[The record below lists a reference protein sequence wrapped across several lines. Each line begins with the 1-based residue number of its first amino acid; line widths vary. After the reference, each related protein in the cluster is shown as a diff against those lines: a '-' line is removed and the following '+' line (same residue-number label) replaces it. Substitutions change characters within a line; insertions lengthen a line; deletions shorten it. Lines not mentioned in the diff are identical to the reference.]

1 MRFGEFELDVRA
13 AELRR
18 DGQKVRLQEQP
29 FRILTMLLE
38 RPGEVVLREEIRR
51 RLWPNDTVV
60 EISHGINAA
69 VLRLREALGE
79 SAEHPRYIETVARRG
94 YRFRGTTDA
103 ESVPAPDPPARTV
116 SHFRLG
122 EKLGTGGMGVVY
134 RAEDLRLGRQVALK
148 LLPEELAGDRS
159 AAARFQREARAASC
173 LNHPNICTIYGVE
186 EHEGQPLIV
195 MELLEGETLE
205 ALLAR
210 GPLPRARVVA
220 LAGAIGA
227 ALDAAHRKGVAHRD
241 LKPANVVV
249 SEHGVKVLDFGLAK
263 VDLPA
268 SLDGRVTEDGAILGT
283 LHYMS
288 PEQVQGKDAG
298 TASDIFSF
306 GVLLYEMTTGR
317 RAFDGETSADVMAA
331 ILKTEPVPTAW
342 AALDALLGRCLAKRP
357 DERCSAGEL
366 QAALAALP
374 VEEKPVPMATAP
386 PPFLRWNWNW
396 RPNLR
401 ITLGAAGGL
410 VLLLA
415 GVMGREMASRRTEFT
430 LQGSGGAAPNRL
442 SLSPDGRVI
451 GYLAGNRFFIQSLD
465 GGDSRAMEGVATPG
479 SAFWAPD
486 GSAFAMPAAGALRTV
501 RIADGE
507 QRRIAGINTNIA
519 GAWGPNGVLLIGLVG
534 DGIYRVSATGG
545 SLERVTTLDLSRG
558 ETRHMLPQFLP
569 DGRRFLYIAATAKPG
584 ESMLYAAS
592 LVSEGRQAIMQT
604 DSNVLLVHG
613 YLLYT
618 RERVLFARP
627 FDAERLQFMGEPR
640 RIADAVISTPT
651 VGSAVQLADFSATAS
666 TLTFRRG
673 AGVTVVR
680 NWMVGF

>member
-1 MRFGEFELDVRA
+1 
-13 AELRR
+13 
-18 DGQKVRLQEQP
+18 
-29 FRILTMLLE
+29 MLLE

-103 ESVPAPDPPARTV
+103 ESVPVADAPARTV

-134 RAEDLRLGRQVALK
+134 SAEDLRLGRQVALK
-148 LLPEELAGDRS
+148 LLPEGLAGDRS

-186 EHEGQPLIV
+186 EHEGQPVIV

-220 LAGAIGA
+220 LAGAIAA
-227 ALDAAHRKGVAHRD
+227 ALEAAHRKGVAHRD

-249 SEHGVKVLDFGLAK
+249 SEHAVKVLDFGLAK
-263 VDLPA
+263 VELPA

-298 TASDIFSF
+298 AASDIFSF
-306 GVLLYEMTTGR
+306 GVLLYEMATGR

-331 ILKTEPVPTAW
+331 ILKTEPVPAAW

-357 DERCSAGEL
+357 DERCSAAEL
-366 QAALAALP
+366 QTALAALP
-374 VEEKPVPMATAP
+374 VEEKPAPVPPAP
-386 PPFLRWNWNW
+386 RLRQWNLDW
-396 RPNLR
+396 RPTLR
-401 ITLGAAGGL
+401 VSLGAVAGL

-415 GVMGREMASRRTEFT
+415 IVTGREIAPHRTEFT
-430 LQGSGGAAPNRL
+430 IRGPGGAVASRL

-451 GYLAGNRFFIQSLD
+451 GFLSGNRFFVRTLD
-465 GGDSRAMEGVATPG
+465 AAAEPRAMEGVATPG
-479 SAFWAPD
+479 GAFWSPD

-501 RIADGE
+501 RLADGE
-507 QRRIAGINTNIA
+507 QRRIADINTNV
-519 GAWGPNGVLLIGLVG
+519 GGSWGPNGVLLIGLVG
-534 DGIYRVSATGG
+534 DGIYRVSATG
-545 SLERVTTLDLSRG
+545 SPLERVTTLDLSRG
-558 ETRHMLPQFLP
+558 ETRHLMPQFLP

-584 ESMLYAAS
+584 ESTLYAAS
-592 LVSEGRQAIMQT
+592 LGSEGRTEIMRA

-613 YLLYT
+613 YLLYS
-618 RERVLFARP
+618 RERVLYARP
-627 FDAERLQFMGEPR
+627 FDAERLQFVGAPR
-640 RIADAVISTPT
+640 RIAEDIFYTPL
-651 VGSAVQLADFSATAS
+651 VGSALPLADFTATAT
-666 TLTFRRG
+666 TLAYRSA